1 MARGKKTEIPTKK
14 TFMCL
19 DCGHRYTIK
28 MARKRVATLPKYCKN
43 CSR

>member
-1 MARGKKTEIPTKK
+1 MARSKTIEIPTKK
-14 TFMCL
+14 TFTCL

-28 MARKRVATLPKYCKN
+28 MAKKQRATLPKYCKN